1 MIQVNLNKAKEIAHD
16 KRRHV
21 RAELLKDLDILTTIP
36 SEAEKAEAKREEIR
50 QEYAEIQTEID
61 KATNLDELKIAIS
74 PCL

>member
-1 MIQVNLNKAKEIAHD
+1 MIQVNLGKAKEIAHD

-36 SEAEKAEAKREEIR
+36 SEAEQAEAKREEIR
-50 QEYAEIQTEID
+50 QEYAEIQVNID
-61 KATNLDELKIAIS
+61 SATNVDELKIAIS